1 MHWIYLIHD
10 FHNFELNYWNKWT
23 FPRHS
28 NLLRC
33 TCTCCIRDLVY
44 ASFTTVRIQSDF
56 SIISAWYQIC
66 FQLTRRGTIL
76 RIAGK
81 RAQAEY
87 NGKCCSDWL
96 CELREEDVVY
106 IPTLMV
112 LLTLRQCQLTSQSS
126 EQLITIVYWQ
136 SGNCKHGSTVSFE
149 ACIINFAHKCS
160 VMFYWQAGTE
170 LSLDF
175 GY

>member
-1 MHWIYLIHD
+1 MLYKRLSLCKFHHSEDTERLLHYLSMISD
-10 FHNFELNYWNKWT
+10 
-23 FPRHS
+23 
-28 NLLRC
+28 LLS
-33 TCTCCIRDLVY
+33 VNN
-44 ASFTTVRIQSDF
+44 
-56 SIISAWYQIC
+56 W
-66 FQLTRRGTIL
+66 RGTIL

-112 LLTLRQCQLTSQSS
+112 LLTLRQCQLTSQSY

-175 GY
+175 GYSF